1 MPPEPLPE
9 ETMSKRIALAATLLA
24 VLCAPAQSATVP
36 SLSGSYLYAGT
47 EFCPSGTGTNHQT
60 TGTALFDPETG
71 KAKLDIY
78 IVTGDKPTMLHVKS
92 TEAYSNTSSTF
103 KLGADSY
110 KISYGAVQNGIAT
123 QAAFIGLVQDGETIC
138 GFQGSITLQ

>member
-1 MPPEPLPE
+1 
-9 ETMSKRIALAATLLA
+9 MSRQIALAAALLA
-24 VLCAPAQSATVP
+24 VFCVPAQSATAP
-36 SLSGSYLYAGT
+36 SLSGSYLYSGA

-60 TGTALFDPETG
+60 TGTAVFDPETG

-78 IVTGDKPTMLHVKS
+78 IVTGDKPTLLHVKS
-92 TEAYSNTSSTF
+92 SEAYSNTSSTL

-123 QAAFIGLVQDGETIC
+123 QAAFIGLVQDGATIC
-138 GFQGSITLQ
+138 GYQGSVSLQ